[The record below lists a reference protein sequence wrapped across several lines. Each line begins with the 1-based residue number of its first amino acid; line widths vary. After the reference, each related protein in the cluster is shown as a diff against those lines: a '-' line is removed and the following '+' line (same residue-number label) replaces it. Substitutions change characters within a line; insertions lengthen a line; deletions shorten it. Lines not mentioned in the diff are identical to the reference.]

1 MAWPALASRRGVTP
15 RARRTGVLRP
25 QRSRRPTGGAFDR
38 WLGAALAVTVVW
50 GVAGWVALPRW
61 LNHEPSGLVW
71 HQVVPVVVAAGLTIA
86 LRLRKSR
93 GGWRG

>member
-1 MAWPALASRRGVTP
+1 MVA
-15 RARRTGVLRP
+15 
-25 QRSRRPTGGAFDR
+25 
-38 WLGAALAVTVVW
+38 W

-71 HQVVPVVVAAGLTIA
+71 HQVVPVVAAAGLTIA
-86 LRLRKSR
+86 LRLRKGR